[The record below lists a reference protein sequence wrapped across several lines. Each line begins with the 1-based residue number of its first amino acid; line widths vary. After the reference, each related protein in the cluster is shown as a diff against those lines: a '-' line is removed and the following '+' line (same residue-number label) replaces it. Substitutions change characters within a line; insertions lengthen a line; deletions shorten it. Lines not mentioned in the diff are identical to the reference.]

1 MEWLNRARFRRILS
15 YKRYANEEYHRAR
28 RNPVLEAEA
37 PVREARREAR
47 RDPVTQAQ
55 VLEADREVETD
66 LAE

>member
-1 MEWLNRARFRRILS
+1 MEWQNRARFRRILS

-28 RNPVLEAEA
+28 RNPVLEAGA
-37 PVREARREAR
+37 PVREAR